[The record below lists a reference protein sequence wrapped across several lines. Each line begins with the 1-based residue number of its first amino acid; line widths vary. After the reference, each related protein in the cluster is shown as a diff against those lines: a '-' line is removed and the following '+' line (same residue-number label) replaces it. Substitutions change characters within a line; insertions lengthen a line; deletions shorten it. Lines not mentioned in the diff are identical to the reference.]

1 MKRIEANAR
10 ACDSGRARL
19 RAAASSAPAEQM
31 HGVCDRRARRMHA
44 SAHRARATR
53 TARMAAARMAAAR
66 WPHSHPMSCART
78 RGPRIGARDDNHDAG
93 THHGASYAIDGTTQP
108 SDNAII
114 KPNGTA
120 FIGTAQRARLR
131 AARAWLRRA
140 FPARSDARRA
150 MPGRRRER
158 RQPARRSRTNASR
171 RAGSPPG
178 IALHCNAR
186 RQTSDARAFTSARA
200 RARTRAPNT
209 ATAARSR
216 RATFER
222 TRGRP
227 GASGRPC
234 ARIGRLIDR
243 RTACP
248 PSPTNRAAPR

>member
-53 TARMAAARMAAAR
+53 TARMAAARMAAFAPDVVRSHAR
-66 WPHSHPMSCART
+66 AAHRRARRQPRRRHAPRRIVRNRRHDSAERQ
-78 RGPRIGARDDNHDAG
+78 RGHHAERDGFHRDGA
-93 THHGASYAIDGTTQP
+93 T
-108 SDNAII
+108 
-114 KPNGTA
+114 
-120 FIGTAQRARLR
+120 RARLR
-131 AARAWLRRA
+131 AAARAWLRRA

>member
-1 MKRIEANAR
+1 M
-10 ACDSGRARL
+10 
-19 RAAASSAPAEQM
+19 AA
-31 HGVCDRRARRMHA
+31 
-44 SAHRARATR
+44 
-53 TARMAAARMAAAR
+53 ARMAAARMAAFAPDVVRSHAWAAHRRAR
-66 WPHSHPMSCART
+66 RQ
-78 RGPRIGARDDNHDAG
+78 PRRRHAPRRIVRNRRHDSAERQRDHQAERDGFHRDGA
-93 THHGASYAIDGTTQP
+93 T
-108 SDNAII
+108 
-114 KPNGTA
+114 
-120 FIGTAQRARLR
+120 RARLR
-131 AARAWLRRA
+131 AAARAWLRRA

-158 RQPARRSRTNASR
+158 RQPARRSRTNTSR

-186 RQTSDARAFTSARA
+186 RQTSDARAFTSARARA

-234 ARIGRLIDR
+234 ARIGKLIDR